1 MKELLTSKQLTNK
14 YAEMGIQASGLAQAL
29 KANYADVNQIKRFE
43 LAADRCATLN
53 QLYATIHMR
62 EGWSN
67 NL

>member
-1 MKELLTSKQLTNK
+1 MKELLTSKQLANK
-14 YAEMGIQASGLAQAL
+14 YAESCLWAAELAQAL

-62 EGWSN
+62 KGWPN